1 MQIANKLCNIL
12 AYKPEFYYSGF
23 LLDKFR
29 NLFIIIK
36 LLLKPYNMIFLR
48 LSNTTFLI
56 VLY

>member
-36 LLLKPYNMIFLR
+36 LLLKPYNIIFLR

-56 VLY
+56 VL